1 MLVNSEE
8 LADMTYTLANK
19 GVNSRGEKI
28 LSCLENKYILSS
40 LIFGG
45 MYNASGQWFQKLGIP
60 MKSGVGGA
68 IIGIIPGE
76 LAISVISPPLDSYGN
91 SFLGGK
97 VMEELA
103 NELRFHANGFCK
115 YKKLKRPKKSRK
127 TMKLK
132 NVDLKKEKK
141 LKDLELI
148 INGKT

>member
-1 MLVNSEE
+1 
-8 LADMTYTLANK
+8 
-19 GVNSRGEKI
+19 
-28 LSCLENKYILSS
+28 
-40 LIFGG
+40 
-45 MYNASGQWFQKLGIP
+45 

-76 LAISVISPPLDSYGN
+76 MAISVISPPLDSYGN

-115 YKKLKRPKKSRK
+115 YKKLKRPKKPTK